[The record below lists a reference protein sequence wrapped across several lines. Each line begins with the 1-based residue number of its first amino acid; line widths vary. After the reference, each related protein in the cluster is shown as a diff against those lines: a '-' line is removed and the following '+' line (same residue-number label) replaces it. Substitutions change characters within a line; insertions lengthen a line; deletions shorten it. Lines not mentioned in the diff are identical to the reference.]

1 MKITD
6 YTTIVEGTA
15 DAEALVSD
23 TSLSFW
29 GGVNAATGM
38 IQDIH
43 HSLNGQNLTGKILCV
58 PYDRGSCSSSGV
70 MLEMI
75 RQGTNPSGILCI
87 EAEAVLA
94 LGPIIGQKMYQR
106 GIAMR
111 TVPEEIFYSIPENCR
126 IQFME
131 DSIIIEQ
138 V

>member
-6 YTTIVEGTA
+6 YGTVVEGIA

-38 IQDIH
+38 IQDVH
-43 HSLNGQNLTGKILCV
+43 HNLNGRNLKGKILCI

-75 RQGTNPSGILCI
+75 RQGTNPVGILCI

-94 LGPIIGQKMYQR
+94 LGPIIGEKMYQR

-111 TVPEEIFYSIPENCR
+111 TISEGVFNMIPENCR
-126 IQFME
+126 IRFTE
-131 DSIIIEQ
+131 DAIIVEK
-138 V
+138 